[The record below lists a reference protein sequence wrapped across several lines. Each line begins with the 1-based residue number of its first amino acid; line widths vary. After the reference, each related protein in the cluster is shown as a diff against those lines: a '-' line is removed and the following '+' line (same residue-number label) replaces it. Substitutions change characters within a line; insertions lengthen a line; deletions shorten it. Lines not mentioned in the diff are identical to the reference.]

1 MASLRN
7 QLLGARVANVYDLD
21 AKTYLIKCA
30 KGGDKTMVLLES
42 GIRFHSTAYIRDKSN
57 MPSGFSL
64 KLRKHIRTKRVEEVR
79 QVGDDRVVAFTFGAG
94 DEAMHLVLELF
105 AGGNIILLNHEH
117 VILVLLRTHQDDVT
131 GARTAVREVYPL
143 NKAPDPRS
151 ITAAALLS
159 ALERA
164 AASNAKSTLKDALSK
179 ELDYGPALIEHALL
193 LADLDSKRKVSEVEL
208 SLLDS
213 NTEVHKLLAAL
224 EAGMR
229 PSATSV
235 CGLQLLVY
243 AALNK
248 QQH

>member
-1 MASLRN
+1 MLR
-7 QLLGARVANVYDLD
+7 GSSD
-21 AKTYLIKCA
+21 
-30 KGGDKTMVLLES
+30 
-42 GIRFHSTAYIRDKSN
+42 
-57 MPSGFSL
+57 
-64 KLRKHIRTKRVEEVR
+64 
-79 QVGDDRVVAFTFGAG
+79 
-94 DEAMHLVLELF
+94 F
-105 AGGNIILLNHEH
+105 AGSDG
-117 VILVLLRTHQDDVT
+117 VSCRTTLPPGLVT

-151 ITAAALLS
+151 ISAAALLS

-164 AASNAKSTLKDALSK
+164 AASNAKGTLKDALSK

-229 PSATSV
+229 PEATSV
-235 CGLQLLVY
+235 RGLQLLVY
-243 AALNK
+243 AALNR